1 MTSKFFMCCKKN
13 KKCNS
18 ALLMNNMSD
27 FHPEKVE
34 DQGLFEAWL
43 FIYEV
48 TITKL
53 QINRTLYFIQIKTS

>member
-1 MTSKFFMCCKKN
+1 
-13 KKCNS
+13 
-18 ALLMNNMSD
+18 MSD